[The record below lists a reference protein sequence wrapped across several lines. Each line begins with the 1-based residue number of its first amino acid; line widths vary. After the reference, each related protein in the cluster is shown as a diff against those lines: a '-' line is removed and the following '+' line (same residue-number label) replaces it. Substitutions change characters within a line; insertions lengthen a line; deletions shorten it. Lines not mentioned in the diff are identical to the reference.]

1 MSFGEAVHLLLAL
14 STSADSVLRVH
25 LCLCVLGAMCLFAE
39 HPNDSLSVI
48 CGSEDGTCRIHD
60 SKSGSLLRAFRG
72 HISPI
77 IDLRC
82 VTGKVLT
89 AQQDGVLT
97 VWDSA
102 GVSDETV
109 FRDFDD
115 NSLSSGSQSDSSDV
129 AEAVRILEKYLRQR

>member
-1 MSFGEAVHLLLAL
+1 M
-14 STSADSVLRVH
+14 
-25 LCLCVLGAMCLFAE
+25 FAE
-39 HPNDSLSVI
+39 RPNDSLSVI

-60 SKSGSLLRAFRG
+60 SKSGSLLRTFKG
-72 HISPI
+72 DIIPI

-89 AQQDGVLT
+89 GQQDGVLT
-97 VWDSA
+97 VWDSS

-115 NSLSSGSQSDSSDV
+115 KSLSSDSRSDSSDV